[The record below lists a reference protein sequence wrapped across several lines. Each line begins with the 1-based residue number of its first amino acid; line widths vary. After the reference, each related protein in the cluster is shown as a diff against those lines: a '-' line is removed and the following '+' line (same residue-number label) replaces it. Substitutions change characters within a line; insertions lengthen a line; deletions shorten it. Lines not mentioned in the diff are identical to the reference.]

1 MVESSNQPDSLDA
14 NIAFRLTAIRET
26 FEESG
31 VFLAQYHSTTP
42 TDAGAMSEWCGQ
54 VRKDPTNFFKMCQQL
69 NASPG
74 VIYTY
79 VLYVF
84 TFFLAFLSICKFVE
98 PWDW

>member
-1 MVESSNQPDSLDA
+1 MPPGTTRPLMVESYNQPDSLDA

-74 VIYTY
+74 VI
-79 VLYVF
+79 
-84 TFFLAFLSICKFVE
+84 SICCTYLRSYLFS
-98 PWDW
+98 

>member
-31 VFLAQYHSTTP
+31 VFLAQYHSNP
-42 TDAGAMSEWCGQ
+42 ADEGAMSEWCSR
-54 VRKDPTNFFKMCQQL
+54 VRKDPTNFFEMCQQL

-74 VIYTY
+74 VIYMCCKY
-79 VLYVF
+79 LF
-84 TFFLAFLSICKFVE
+84 IFFS
-98 PWDW
+98 

>member
-31 VFLAQYHSTTP
+31 VFLAQYHSNP
-42 TDAGAMSEWCGQ
+42 ADEGAMSEWCSR
-54 VRKDPTNFFKMCQQL
+54 VRKDPTNFFEMCQQL

-74 VIYTY
+74 VIYMCCTY
-79 VLYVF
+79 IVIF
-84 TFFLAFLSICKFVE
+84 FFLTFLSICQFVK